1 MDFPEMMPRS
11 PACPT
16 RNVHSSF
23 EKSGLFLSWNG
34 MGHAAWGKAP
44 NNTIKDVGS
53 RQLWYI
59 YPHLDHLV
67 NSMVIKAVY
76 TKSTPQTVQDKKTIH
91 PRSFSGKKKHLP
103 TMPDQEIPGCQRS
116 EEDQPFCH
124 DRNSGFSDLG
134 GQAMKLQLLQR
145 WAMKK
150 KHLLTSW
157 LIKILG
163 SL

>member
-76 TKSTPQTVQDKKTIH
+76 TKSTPQTVQDKKNNS
-91 PRSFSGKKKHLP
+91 PKEFFRKKKNIFQPCP
-103 TMPDQEIPGCQRS
+103 TRKFPVV
-116 EEDQPFCH
+116 
-124 DRNSGFSDLG
+124 SGPKKTNPS
-134 GQAMKLQLLQR
+134 AMTETRVSQTLVVRQWSCSCCKGEPWKKNTYLLV
-145 WAMKK
+145 
-150 KHLLTSW
+150 
-157 LIKILG
+157 G
-163 SL
+163 